1 MPKKPT
7 TVAGG
12 IPLLPERNPRHWNTY
27 ATVSDWYRDF
37 HGRVPVDTAPA
48 LKRLMERTGC
58 TFPEANKAL
67 LDAQVI
73 IVIKEE
79 LGGAPR
85 PPSVPSA
92 TAFDEEAAGES

>member
-37 HGRVPVDTAPA
+37 HGRVPVDTALA
-48 LKRLMERTGC
+48 LKRPMEQASCR
-58 TFPEANKAL
+58 FAEAYKVL
-67 LDAQVI
+67 LDARLI
-73 IVIKEE
+73 IVINED
-79 LGGAPR
+79 L
-85 PPSVPSA
+85 S
-92 TAFDEEAAGES
+92 GEPKTGEHSLRGCIRRGRRR